1 MINALISLLIVA
13 LGVGGII
20 IYVFNYKPRRKA
32 KVKDLYAEG
41 LDLLIAGKRK
51 AAYQNFKNIIDND
64 SDNIK
69 AYLRLGQ
76 VLREGGQPTQAL
88 KIHKGLQYRKALNHY
103 DQLELHK
110 NLALDYYDS
119 NKFPSSID
127 ELKSI
132 LKLEK
137 SNEWALNT
145 LIKIYRKQQNWAK
158 AGKYLDK
165 YQRLTQKI
173 DKHKLAL
180 YKIQEGRSLIKE
192 NKFKEARRTFE
203 AALNINGDLAAAYY
217 FIGNTYSSESEEA
230 YQQSIQNETKIS
242 KEDLNTTDEGM
253 KKAKELLGNAIPM
266 WIRFAELM
274 PNQAWMV
281 INLLKDALF
290 ALDRYPEI
298 ENILKQILKNDNDNI
313 EVIASLSEI
322 YSHRG
327 EDSNAMEL
335 IDSAIEQDP
344 TSLIVRLI
352 KMKHQA
358 KEESSGNEF
367 SRGLDDIIRFLVTD
381 ERFQIYK
388 NTATD
393 PDIIWLY
400 ETSAEKESIMT

>member
-1 MINALISLLIVA
+1 MINALISLIIVT
-13 LGVGGII
+13 LGAGGVMF
-20 IYVFNYKPRRKA
+20 YVFNYKPRKKA

-76 VLREGGQPTQAL
+76 VLREGGNPIQAL
-88 KIHKGLQYRKALNHY
+88 KIHKGLLHRKALNHY

-110 NLALDYYDS
+110 NLVLDYYDS
-119 NKFPSSID
+119 NNFPSSID
-127 ELKSI
+127 ALESI

-145 LIKIYRKQQNWAK
+145 LIKIYREQQNWAK
-158 AGKYLDK
+158 AGEYLDK
-165 YQRLTQKI
+165 YQKLTQKI

-203 AALNINGDLAAAYY
+203 VALNINGDLAAAYY
-217 FIGNTYSSESEEA
+217 FIGNAYSSESEEA
-230 YQQSIQNETKIS
+230 YQQSIQNESKIS
-242 KEDLNTTDEGM
+242 TEELNTNDEQM

-266 WIRFAELM
+266 WIRFTELM

-281 INLLKDALF
+281 IHLLKDALF

-298 ENILKQILKNDNDNI
+298 EIILKQILKNDNDNI

-322 YSHRG
+322 YLHRG
-327 EDSNAMEL
+327 GDSDAMEL
-335 IDSAIEQDP
+335 IDAAIEQDP
-344 TSLIVRLI
+344 TSLIVKLI

-358 KEESSGNEF
+358 KEEQSGNEF

-393 PDIIWLY
+393 PDILWLY
-400 ETSAEKESIMT
+400 ETSAEKESIQI